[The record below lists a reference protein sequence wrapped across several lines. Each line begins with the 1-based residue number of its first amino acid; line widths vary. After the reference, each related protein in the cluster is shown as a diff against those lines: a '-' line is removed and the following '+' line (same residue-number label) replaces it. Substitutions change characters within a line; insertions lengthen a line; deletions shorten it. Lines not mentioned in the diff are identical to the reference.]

1 MIRIFISYSRASQ
14 DVIKTLA
21 QDFEEFGHKVWF
33 DNELTGG
40 QAWWEQILEK
50 IRECDL
56 FVCTF
61 SPQALDSYAC
71 KLEWTYAHALGKTI
85 LPILVADDVSMKLM
99 PSELSTL
106 QYVDYRSQ
114 DKKAAFALNKALTKL
129 PAPQPLHDPLPA
141 PPEVPVSYL
150 GSLKNQIETTQSL
163 SFEEQSALVLQL
175 KERLANQDEIN
186 DVRELLQRLR
196 QRDDLL
202 AKIAREIDFLLI
214 STAKEPPEPESEP
227 TEPTSPGGKIAP
239 INIVIESASEDIAE
253 ILREVLCNKET
264 WTLQSPT
271 CIIEISSSESTLM
284 VQAEWEE
291 WANMWSNLKLQG
303 LKQLKWKV
311 DMKQILLQ
319 IGAILIVAVTW
330 GLALLIPNCRKIMKM
345 RKATRTWI
353 TRENRSQLTDVT
365 IDIILALKTIA
376 PDSKT
381 ITADRKKEQSNY
393 RV

>member
-14 DVIKTLA
+14 DVVKTLA
-21 QDFEEFGHKVWF
+21 QDFEEFGHNVWF

-40 QAWWEQILEK
+40 QAWWEQILKK

-85 LPILVADDVSMKLM
+85 LPILVADDVSMKLI
-99 PSELSTL
+99 PPELSTL

-114 DKKAAFALNKALTKL
+114 DKKAAFALNKALAKL
-129 PAPQPLHDPLPA
+129 PAPQPLHDPLPD

-150 GSLKNQIETTQSL
+150 GSLKNQIETAQSL
-163 SFEEQSALVLQL
+163 RFEEQSALVLQL

-186 DVRELLQRLR
+186 DVRELLQRLK

-202 AKIAREIDFLLI
+202 AKVAREIDFLLI
-214 STAKEPPEPESEP
+214 STAKASPMPELEPAEPA
-227 TEPTSPGGKIAP
+227 SPRGKTAP
-239 INIVIESASEDIAE
+239 KNIVTENAAEDITE
-253 ILREVLCNKET
+253 ILREVLCNRET
-264 WTLQSPT
+264 WTIQTPA
-271 CIIEISSSESTLM
+271 CIIEISSSKSTLM

-291 WANMWSNLKLQG
+291 WANIWSNSKLQG

-319 IGAILIVAVTW
+319 TGAILIVALTW
-330 GLALLIPNCRKIMKM
+330 GLGLLIPNCIKTMKRRKI
-345 RKATRTWI
+345 TRAWT
-353 TRENRSQLTDVT
+353 TTKNGSQLTDIT
-365 IDIILALKTIA
+365 MEIIILLKIIA
-376 PDSKT
+376 RDSKT
-381 ITADRKKEQSNY
+381 ITAHRKKELSNY
-393 RV
+393 QV

>member
-85 LPILVADDVSMKLM
+85 LPILVADDVSMKIM

-150 GSLKNQIETTQSL
+150 GNLKNQIETTQSL

-186 DVRELLQRLR
+186 DVRKLLQRLR

-202 AKIAREIDFLLI
+202 AKIAREIDFLLM
-214 STAKEPPEPESEP
+214 STAKVSPNPESEP
-227 TEPTSPGGKIAP
+227 AEPT
-239 INIVIESASEDIAE
+239 
-253 ILREVLCNKET
+253 
-264 WTLQSPT
+264 
-271 CIIEISSSESTLM
+271 
-284 VQAEWEE
+284 
-291 WANMWSNLKLQG
+291 
-303 LKQLKWKV
+303 
-311 DMKQILLQ
+311 
-319 IGAILIVAVTW
+319 
-330 GLALLIPNCRKIMKM
+330 
-345 RKATRTWI
+345 
-353 TRENRSQLTDVT
+353 
-365 IDIILALKTIA
+365 
-376 PDSKT
+376 
-381 ITADRKKEQSNY
+381 
-393 RV
+393 